1 MRVAIVAAMSLS
13 VEEKADWLGRV
24 QLFGGVDQTGLEQ
37 IAARCGE
44 VEFPAGYTIVLQGQ
58 IGNGLYIVVKGTAR
72 VMRGSDELATLGPGD
87 FFGELAVIDQ
97 MPRMASV
104 VAGDPVTCLALA
116 SWDLIR
122 LLEQEPTITLNL
134 LRELAAR
141 LRALSQQHHH

>member
-1 MRVAIVAAMSLS
+1 MSLS
-13 VEEKADWLGRV
+13 VEEKAEWLARV
-24 QLFGGVDQTGLEQ
+24 QLFGGVDRAGVEQ

-58 IGNGLYIVVKGTAR
+58 IGNGLYILVKGTAQ
-72 VMRGSDELATLGPGD
+72 VVRGGEVLATLGPGA

-104 VAGDPVTCLALA
+104 VAVDAITCLALA

-122 LLEQEPTITLNL
+122 LLEEQPTISLNL

-141 LRALSQQHHH
+141 IRALGQQHHH